1 MEGLTSVFQFV
12 GDARPVEA
20 KTALALYRAAQEGL
34 TNVRKHANA
43 SRVDVTL
50 DFTQPDH
57 IGLTIQDDGTG
68 AADTSGGFGLIGIR
82 ERVQLL
88 GGEFRVNTVP
98 GKGFL
103 LEVTV
108 PVLEEEK

>member
-1 MEGLTSVFQFV
+1 LTV
-12 GDARPVEA
+12 
-20 KTALALYRAAQEGL
+20 
-34 TNVRKHANA
+34 
-43 SRVDVTL
+43 
-50 DFTQPDH
+50 
-57 IGLTIQDDGTG
+57 QDNGSG

-88 GGEFRVNTVP
+88 GGEFRVETAI

-108 PVLEEEK
+108 PVIEDEK